1 VVCATAPLL
10 ALTDDEWLILGAV
23 SRPQT
28 SIEQARI
35 RPLNDT
41 VIGADTQRVIIGATV
56 KGVFD
61 ARVAGS
67 GQGRTERRTP
77 PG

>member
-28 SIEQARI
+28 SIEQARMVLARLREKWELL
-35 RPLNDT
+35 RPT
-41 VIGADTQRVIIGATV
+41 RRC
-56 KGVFD
+56 
-61 ARVAGS
+61 ARPKLTAAIAITRRRS
-67 GQGRTERRTP
+67 GL
-77 PG
+77 